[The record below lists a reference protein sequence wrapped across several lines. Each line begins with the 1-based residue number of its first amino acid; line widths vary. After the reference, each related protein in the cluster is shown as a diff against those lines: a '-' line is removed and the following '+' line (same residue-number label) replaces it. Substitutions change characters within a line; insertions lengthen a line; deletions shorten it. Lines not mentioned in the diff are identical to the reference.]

1 MSRNK
6 SADLDGN
13 VADFFIDC
21 KEFIAPF
28 LAKIF
33 NYLFDNCVY
42 PESWT
47 KGSIVPLF
55 KKGDKSNPANY
66 RGITLVNILAKIFSL
81 TLRNRLNNWCE
92 NESILNE
99 CQFGF
104 RNNRSTSDCIFILHS
119 IIQKVLANNLK
130 LYCAFV
136 DYEKAF
142 DTVIH
147 DA

>member
-1 MSRNK
+1 M
-6 SADLDGN
+6 DGN

-104 RNNRSTSDCIFILHS
+104 RNNRSTSDYIFILQS
-119 IIQKVLANNLK
+119 IIQKVLANN
-130 LYCAFV
+130 
-136 DYEKAF
+136 
-142 DTVIH
+142 
-147 DA
+147 